1 MADWGSMFEASG
13 EEEPHAAWVYF
24 TRAGRLK
31 PGVYYGTCK
40 AFAVTLNYVLGL
52 GCLGIPYAFY
62 KAGISF
68 SIIVTIF
75 AAFLSMLSTMWIV
88 EVHMRAMLVDT
99 GRRHERAWSEQ
110 HAVMPTHHLN
120 QPAAYGSTT
129 TATITSPTFST
140 PKRSNSTTTKS
151 RKSMKS
157 PAVAS
162 QLTELLTSPN
172 FFASTENPIIEVAEV
187 KNENIYFYFPGFY

>member
-24 TRAGRLK
+24 TRAGRLE

-110 HAVMPTHHLN
+110 HAVMPTHRLN
-120 QPAAYGSTT
+120 QPGSTT
-129 TATITSPTFST
+129 PVFSPPLPT
-140 PKRSNSTTTKS
+140 PPQRSNRSK
-151 RKSMKS
+151 KSMKS

-187 KNENIYFYFPGFY
+187 MNN